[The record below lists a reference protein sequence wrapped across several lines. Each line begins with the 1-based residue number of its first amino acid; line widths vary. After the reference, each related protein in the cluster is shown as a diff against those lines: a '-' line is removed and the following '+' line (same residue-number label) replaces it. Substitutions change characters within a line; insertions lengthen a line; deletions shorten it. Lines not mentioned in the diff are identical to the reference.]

1 MRKTR
6 VPRRL
11 RDPGRNRGGRLRHRD
26 GSGRRRGT
34 FKPDPPAGDHHTP
47 CETPPGAAIGRVR
60 STRRRRARRAAA
72 PRGGSRRDLRAV
84 AGAQRRERLGLRM
97 PRCGGTGSAPNS
109 RRAGSVNG
117 PVRPHAQAARPLALR
132 GRPESSRA
140 GMADCSPPSSW
151 VASYRVVVGGLP
163 DPGTVMMSWVIATR
177 APRISATVSTAR
189 MSARM
194 TRRLPVV
201 ARCAGGRR
209 GHSCGRG
216 AGARSRRRWRPT
228 PGGR

>member
-1 MRKTR
+1 MR
-6 VPRRL
+6 
-11 RDPGRNRGGRLRHRD
+11 
-26 GSGRRRGT
+26 
-34 FKPDPPAGDHHTP
+34 
-47 CETPPGAAIGRVR
+47 AASTARCGP
-60 STRRRRARRAAA
+60 TRRR
-72 PRGGSRRDLRAV
+72 PGHLR
-84 AGAQRRERLGLRM
+84 
-97 PRCGGTGSAPNS
+97 C
-109 RRAGSVNG
+109 
-117 PVRPHAQAARPLALR
+117 
-132 GRPESSRA
+132 GRPESGRA

-177 APRISATVSTAR
+177 APRTSATVSTAR

-228 PGGR
+228 PGGSMIAARRYGWMSFRLECPDRRLWTASLRLWIGRVSRRDQDHGPGTAAGQPLEERWPSMWTCGSRCPRVRGLPGAGRDVNLGRSAGSAAAVESYVGADGRSAMVSGLP